1 LGFSLKKLIKPALVV
16 GAAYATGGASLAGQ
30 YGGQLIQQDAA
41 RSAANKAADQA
52 RQMQQDQLAAQ
63 VQINKDNASYAAA
76 TAQANAQTQL
86 SGGTPRNS
94 NFPMWQQ
101 FATPAGSGG
110 VNPLLIVGAFAV
122 VVVLIFLKR

>member
-1 LGFSLKKLIKPALVV
+1 MGFSLKKLVRAGMVV
-16 GAAYATGGASLAGQ
+16 GGAIYAPGVTMALA
-30 YGGQLIQQDAA
+30 QQDAS
-41 RSAANKAADQA
+41 RSAANKAADNA
-52 RQMQQDQLAAQ
+52 RQSQQDQLAAQ

-76 TAQANAQTQL
+76 TAQAQAGTQN
-86 SGGTPRNS
+86 SGTTPRNS

>member
-1 LGFSLKKLIKPALVV
+1 VGLSLKRLVKPVATAAALFNP
-16 GAAYATGGASLAGQ
+16 ATAPIAWQ
-30 YGGQLIQQDAA
+30 FIQQDAQ
-41 RSAANKAADQA
+41 RSAANRAADQA

-94 NFPMWQQ
+94 MFPMWQQ
-101 FATPAGSGG
+101 FSEPSGG
-110 VNPLLIVGAFAV
+110 NALNIWLIGGALLL
-122 VVVLIFLKR
+122 VVLLMLRRG